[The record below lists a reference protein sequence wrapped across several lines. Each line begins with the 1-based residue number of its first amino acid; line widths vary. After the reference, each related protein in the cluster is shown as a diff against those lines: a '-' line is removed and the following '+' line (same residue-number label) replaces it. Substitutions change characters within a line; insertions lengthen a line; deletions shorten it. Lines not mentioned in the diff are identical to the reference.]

1 MVKDSY
7 LESLYLT
14 LEMCKLTISNREKFD
29 PTVGAKAEEIERVT
43 KERIRLRELIP
54 PEDRI

>member
-1 MVKDSY
+1 MKDSY

-14 LEMCKLTISNREKFD
+14 LEMCEITIANREKFD
-29 PTVGAKAEEIERVT
+29 PAVVAKAKEIERVT

-54 PEDRI
+54 LDDRI

>member
-1 MVKDSY
+1 MKDLY

-14 LEMCKLTISNREKFD
+14 LEMCELTIANREKFD
-29 PTVGAKAEEIERVT
+29 PAVVAKAEEIERVT

-54 PEDRI
+54 LEDRI

>member
-1 MVKDSY
+1 MKDLY

-14 LEMCKLTISNREKFD
+14 LEMCELTIANREKFD
-29 PTVGAKAEEIERVT
+29 PSVVAKAEEIERVT

>member
-1 MVKDSY
+1 MKDLY

-14 LEMCKLTISNREKFD
+14 LEMCELTLSNREKFD
-29 PTVGAKAEEIERVT
+29 PGVVAKAEEIERVT